1 MAKELVSRQDPEALV
16 DPQLVG
22 VPLLG
27 RVQRQRLLWV
37 AASST
42 RAFDVFGCPYID
54 SIEYQLLRQL
64 SINTVSVELI
74 LWLIFLEST
83 LARPRIQQLV
93 LVRMLFDEEI
103 NQVDFLLL
111 VGGRQGHIVAVLL
124 PTGATLE

>member
-16 DPQLVG
+16 DPQLVR

-27 RVQRQRLLWV
+27 RIQRQRLLWV

-42 RAFDVFGCPYID
+42 RAFDVFGRPYID

-74 LWLIFLEST
+74 LRLIFLEST
-83 LARPRIQQLV
+83 LV
-93 LVRMLFDEEI
+93 
-103 NQVDFLLL
+103 
-111 VGGRQGHIVAVLL
+111 
-124 PTGATLE
+124 